1 MKKKSGLSYSNF
13 YYYLL
18 LIAPLFLI
26 YIVFFIVPVVSS
38 LFLSMTNYNGLSLDV
53 KFTGLNNYIVAFSD
67 KVFRKAMWNTILFA
81 GLATLLQNGLALL
94 LALGLNAKI
103 KGRGFMRMLVFAP
116 CMISPIITAFVWQ
129 FIFMPEG
136 LLNRM
141 LGAVGIGRMDK
152 AWLGSVDTALVCVVC
167 AHVWMWIG
175 YSATIYLSNLI
186 VCLFCGLIMCL
197 GFIICYC
204 LAGIPLLG
212 FFTIDLRIIL
222 ILIFCSILCAA
233 ASSACCVMV
242 AMLCQNKA
250 LSAIICVLGAFV
262 LLIGATYVHSQ
273 LNQPETYAT
282 YELTN
287 NGDEPGVSKTVPNP
301 RYLTGA
307 KRTVY
312 EFIYDFVPP
321 CQAVQLAN
329 LGVAHPW
336 RLPLY

>member
-26 YIVFFIVPVVSS
+26 YIVFFVVPVVSS

-175 YSATIYLSNLI
+175 YSATIYLSNLSNMSEDI
-186 VCLFCGLIMCL
+186 TEAARIDGCSRMNLFCYITFPMLAPATTINITLAFTQSLKVFDIVYAMTNGGPLNATETVGTYVIRNMGLNLHGYASAMTV
-197 GFIICYC
+197 
-204 LAGIPLLG
+204 LLM
-212 FFTIDLRIIL
+212 FVIIL
-222 ILIFCSILCAA
+222 TGT
-233 ASSACCVMV
+233 V
-242 AMLCQNKA
+242 
-250 LSAIICVLGAFV
+250 
-262 LLIGATYVHSQ
+262 LIGR
-273 LNQPETYAT
+273 L
-282 YELTN
+282 
-287 NGDEPGVSKTVPNP
+287 K
-301 RYLTGA
+301 
-307 KRTVY
+307 KR
-312 EFIYDFVPP
+312 EAEIY
-321 CQAVQLAN
+321 
-329 LGVAHPW
+329 
-336 RLPLY
+336 

>member
-1 MKKKSGLSYSNF
+1 MNKLLNADLHRMIKNRCFQVCLGFMCL
-13 YYYLL
+13 LGL
-18 LIAPLFLI
+18 LIPFMQFRNMQAYGTSAVLESTFFAYPLFVNILLA
-26 YIVFFIVPVVSS
+26 VFCS
-38 LFLSMTNYNGLSLDV
+38 LF
-53 KFTGLNNYIVAFSD
+53 TGTEYSD
-67 KVFRKAMWNTILFA
+67 GTIRNKL
-81 GLATLLQNGLALL
+81 
-94 LALGLNAKI
+94 
-103 KGRGFMRMLVFAP
+103 
-116 CMISPIITAFVWQ
+116 II
-129 FIFMPEG
+129 G
-136 LLNRM
+136 HSR
-141 LGAVGIGRMDK
+141 
-152 AWLGSVDTALVCVVC
+152 
-167 AHVWMWIG
+167 
-175 YSATIYLSNLI
+175 SAIYLSNLI
-186 VCLFCGLIMCL
+186 VCLVCGLILCL
-197 GFIICYC
+197 GFISCYW

-336 RLPLY
+336 RLPLYSLTILITTTLAGINLLKKKDIN